1 MTVEGAPEF
10 NFKFDESV
18 KTIYAKQ
25 RYDRLVDCLADY
37 MHDKEVERLIND
49 IQSATIEME
58 TYHIVEANAWRQL
71 RDKLFIKNKKCNP
84 SD

>member
-10 NFKFDESV
+10 SFKVDEAV
-18 KTIYAKQ
+18 METYAKQ
-25 RYDRLVDCLADY
+25 RYNRLVDCLADY

>member
-10 NFKFDESV
+10 SFKVYEAV
-18 KTIYAKQ
+18 METYAKQ
-25 RYDRLVDCLADY
+25 RYNRLVDCLADY

-58 TYHIVEANAWRQL
+58 TYHIVEANAWRQI

-84 SD
+84 FD

>member
-1 MTVEGAPEF
+1 MTIEGAPKFSFEF
-10 NFKFDESV
+10 DKAFQKSYEQ
-18 KTIYAKQ
+18 Q

-37 MHDKEVERLIND
+37 MQDKQVDRLVND

-71 RDKLFIKNKKCNP
+71 RDKLFIKKKKCNP
-84 SD
+84 SS

>member
-1 MTVEGAPEF
+1 MTIEGAPKFSFEF
-10 NFKFDESV
+10 DAAFQKSYEQ
-18 KTIYAKQ
+18 Q

-37 MHDKEVERLIND
+37 MQDKHVDRLVND

-71 RDKLFIKNKKCNP
+71 RDKLFIKKKKCNP
-84 SD
+84 SS

>member
-1 MTVEGAPEF
+1 
-10 NFKFDESV
+10 
-18 KTIYAKQ
+18 
-25 RYDRLVDCLADY
+25 
-37 MHDKEVERLIND
+37 MHDKEVERLLND

-58 TYHIVEANAWRQL
+58 TYHIVEANAWRQI